1 MLNKEYIKLK
11 VKQAIELM
19 PSNGVVYR
27 EILNKIGEKAGY
39 RKVIELRG
47 VLYSNESNSKSN
59 FKINITL
66 NDKGELLNKPYKNY
80 LLVYTD
86 QVKQTDLIYV
96 EDKFYKI
103 TDLGENM
110 KIYNQMRLE
119 EVQGLDF
126 DGGNIIE
133 NNEIWTIFDIEE
145 DVIIDVY

>member
-19 PSNGVVYR
+19 PSDGVVYR

-47 VLYSNESNSKSN
+47 VLYSNESNS
-59 FKINITL
+59 KINITL

-103 TDLGENM
+103 NDLGENM

>member
-1 MLNKEYIKLK
+1 MLNKESIKLK
-11 VKQAIELM
+11 VAQAIELM
-19 PSNGVVYR
+19 PSDGVVYR
-27 EILNKIGEKAGY
+27 EIPNKIGEKAGY

-47 VLYSNESNSKSN
+47 ILYSNESNS
-59 FKINITL
+59 KINITL

-126 DGGNIIE
+126 YGDNIIE
-133 NNEIWTIFDIEE
+133 NNEIWRIFDIEE
-145 DVIIDVY
+145 DVIMDVY

>member
-1 MLNKEYIKLK
+1 MKALNKNELINI
-11 VKQAIELM
+11 VKESIELM
-19 PSNGVVYR
+19 PSDGVVYR
-27 EILNKIGEKAGY
+27 EILNKIGEKTGY

-47 VLYSNESNSKSN
+47 VLYSNESNS
-59 FKINITL
+59 KINITL

>member
-47 VLYSNESNSKSN
+47 VLYSNESNSK
-59 FKINITL
+59 INITL

-110 KIYNQMRLE
+110 KIYNQMKLE
-119 EVQGLDF
+119 EVQGLKLNGD
-126 DGGNIIE
+126 NIIE
-133 NNEIWTIFDIEE
+133 NNEIWDIYDIEE

>member
-1 MLNKEYIKLK
+1 MLNKESIKLK
-11 VKQAIELM
+11 VAQAIELM
-19 PSNGVVYR
+19 PSDGVVYR

-47 VLYSNESNSKSN
+47 VLYPLTSSQKLTISLKDN
-59 FKINITL
+59 
-66 NDKGELLNKPYKNY
+66 GELLNKPYKKFIT
-80 LLVYTD
+80 LYTNEI
-86 QVKQTDLIYV
+86 KQTDLIYI
-96 EDKFYKI
+96 ENKFYKI
-103 TDLGENM
+103 TDLGDGFN
-110 KIYNQMRLE
+110 IYNDLLLE

>member
-47 VLYSNESNSKSN
+47 VLYSNESNSK
-59 FKINITL
+59 INITL

-86 QVKQTDLIYV
+86 KVQQTDLIYV

-103 TDLGENM
+103 ADLGENM

>member
-19 PSNGVVYR
+19 PSDGVVYR
-27 EILNKIGEKAGY
+27 EILNKIGEKEGY
-39 RKVIELRG
+39 VKVTDLRG
-47 VLYSNESNSKSN
+47 VLYTDESSA
-59 FKINITL
+59 KINIAL
-66 NDKGELLNKPYKNY
+66 DDKGELLNKPYKNY

-103 TDLGENM
+103 NDLGENM

-119 EVQGLDF
+119 EVQGLELN
-126 DGGNIIE
+126 GNNIIE
-133 NNEIWTIFDIEE
+133 NNEIWDIFAIEE

>member
-19 PSNGVVYR
+19 PSDGFVYR
-27 EILNKIGEKAGY
+27 EILNKIGEKEGY
-39 RKVIELRG
+39 IKVTDLRG
-47 VLYSNESNSKSN
+47 VLYTNESSA
-59 FKINITL
+59 KIDIVL
-66 NDKGELLNKPYKNY
+66 DDKGELLNKPYKNY

-86 QVKQTDLIYV
+86 KVQQTDLIYV

-110 KIYNQMRLE
+110 KIYNQMKLE
-119 EVQGLDF
+119 EVQGLKLNGD
-126 DGGNIIE
+126 NIIE
-133 NNEIWTIFDIEE
+133 NNEIWDIYDIEE

>member
-19 PSNGVVYR
+19 PSDGVVYR

-47 VLYSNESNSKSN
+47 VLYSNESNSK
-59 FKINITL
+59 INITL

-86 QVKQTDLIYV
+86 KVQQTDLIYV

-103 TDLGENM
+103 ADLGENM

>member
-1 MLNKEYIKLK
+1 MKALNKNELINI
-11 VKQAIELM
+11 VKESIELM
-19 PSNGVVYR
+19 PSDGVVYR

-47 VLYSNESNSKSN
+47 VLYTDESNS
-59 FKINITL
+59 KINITL

-86 QVKQTDLIYV
+86 KVQQTDLIYV

-126 DGGNIIE
+126 YGDNIIE
-133 NNEIWTIFDIEE
+133 NNEIWRIFDIEE
-145 DVIIDVY
+145 DVIMDVY

>member
-1 MLNKEYIKLK
+1 MLNKESIKLK
-11 VKQAIELM
+11 VAQTIELM
-19 PSNGVVYR
+19 PSDGVVYR
-27 EILNKIGEKAGY
+27 EIPNKIGEKAGY

-47 VLYSNESNSKSN
+47 VLYSNESNS
-59 FKINITL
+59 KINITL

-110 KIYNQMRLE
+110 KIYNQMKLE

-133 NNEIWTIFDIEE
+133 NNEIWDIYDIEE

>member
-1 MLNKEYIKLK
+1 MKALNKNELINI
-11 VKQAIELM
+11 VKESIELM

-47 VLYSNESNSKSN
+47 VLYSNESNSK
-59 FKINITL
+59 INITL

-86 QVKQTDLIYV
+86 KVQQTDLIYV

>member
-1 MLNKEYIKLK
+1 MLNKESIKLK
-11 VKQAIELM
+11 VAQAIELM

-47 VLYSNESNSKSN
+47 VLYSNESNS
-59 FKINITL
+59 KINITL

-119 EVQGLDF
+119 EVQGLKLNGD
-126 DGGNIIE
+126 NIIE
-133 NNEIWTIFDIEE
+133 NNESWGILL
-145 DVIIDVY
+145 

>member
-1 MLNKEYIKLK
+1 MKALNKNELINI
-11 VKQAIELM
+11 VKESIELM
-19 PSNGVVYR
+19 PSDGVVYR

-47 VLYSNESNSKSN
+47 VLYSNESNSK
-59 FKINITL
+59 INITL

-86 QVKQTDLIYV
+86 KVQQTDLIYV

-133 NNEIWTIFDIEE
+133 NNEIWDIFDIEE

>member
-1 MLNKEYIKLK
+1 MKALNKNELINI
-11 VKQAIELM
+11 VKESIELM
-19 PSNGVVYR
+19 PSDGVVYR

-39 RKVIELRG
+39 KKVIELRG
-47 VLYSNESNSKSN
+47 VLYSNESNSK
-59 FKINITL
+59 INIAL
-66 NDKGELLNKPYKNY
+66 DDKGELLNKPYKNY

-86 QVKQTDLIYV
+86 KVQQTDLIYV

>member
-1 MLNKEYIKLK
+1 MLNKESIKLK
-11 VKQAIELM
+11 VAQAIELM

-27 EILNKIGEKAGY
+27 EILNKIGEKEGY
-39 RKVIELRG
+39 IKVTDLRG
-47 VLYSNESNSKSN
+47 VLYSNESNS
-59 FKINITL
+59 KINITL

-126 DGGNIIE
+126 DGDNIIE
-133 NNEIWTIFDIEE
+133 NNEIWDIFDIEE

>member
-1 MLNKEYIKLK
+1 MKALNKNELINI
-11 VKQAIELM
+11 VKESIELM
-19 PSNGVVYR
+19 PSDGVVYR

-39 RKVIELRG
+39 KKVIELRG
-47 VLYSNESNSKSN
+47 VLYSNESNS
-59 FKINITL
+59 KINITL

>member
-19 PSNGVVYR
+19 PSDGVVYR
-27 EILNKIGEKAGY
+27 EILNKIGKKEGY
-39 RKVIELRG
+39 IKVTDLRG
-47 VLYSNESNSKSN
+47 VLYANESSA
-59 FKINITL
+59 KIDIVL
-66 NDKGELLNKPYKNY
+66 DDKGELLNKPYKNY

-86 QVKQTDLIYV
+86 KVQQTDLIYV

-103 TDLGENM
+103 IDLGENM

-133 NNEIWTIFDIEE
+133 NNEIWDIFDIEE

>member
-27 EILNKIGEKAGY
+27 EILNKIGEKEGY
-39 RKVIELRG
+39 IKVTDLRG
-47 VLYSNESNSKSN
+47 VLYSNESNS
-59 FKINITL
+59 KINITL

-103 TDLGENM
+103 NDLGENM

-133 NNEIWTIFDIEE
+133 NNEIWDIYDIEE
-145 DVIIDVY
+145 DVIMDVY

>member
-1 MLNKEYIKLK
+1 MKALNKNELINI
-11 VKQAIELM
+11 VKESIELM
-19 PSNGVVYR
+19 PSDGVVYR
-27 EILNKIGEKAGY
+27 EILNKIGEKTGY

-47 VLYSNESNSKSN
+47 VLYSNESNS
-59 FKINITL
+59 KINITL

-133 NNEIWTIFDIEE
+133 NNEIWDIFDIEE

>member
-1 MLNKEYIKLK
+1 MLNKESIKLK
-11 VKQAIELM
+11 VAQAIELM
-19 PSNGVVYR
+19 PSDGVVYR
-27 EILNKIGEKAGY
+27 EILNKIGEKEGY
-39 RKVIELRG
+39 IKVTDLRG
-47 VLYSNESNSKSN
+47 VLYSNESNS
-59 FKINITL
+59 KINITL

-103 TDLGENM
+103 NDLGENM

-133 NNEIWTIFDIEE
+133 NNEIWDIFDIEE

>member
-1 MLNKEYIKLK
+1 MKALNKNELINI
-11 VKQAIELM
+11 VKESIELM

-47 VLYSNESNSKSN
+47 VLYSNESNSK
-59 FKINITL
+59 INITL

-86 QVKQTDLIYV
+86 KVQQTDLIYV

-133 NNEIWTIFDIEE
+133 NNEIWTILDIEE

>member
-19 PSNGVVYR
+19 PSDGVVYR
-27 EILNKIGEKAGY
+27 EILNKIGEKEGY
-39 RKVIELRG
+39 VKVTDLRG
-47 VLYSNESNSKSN
+47 VLYTNESSA
-59 FKINITL
+59 KIDIAL
-66 NDKGELLNKPYKNY
+66 DDKGELLNKPYKNY

-110 KIYNQMRLE
+110 KIYNQMKLE
-119 EVQGLDF
+119 EVQGLKLNGD
-126 DGGNIIE
+126 NIIE
-133 NNEIWTIFDIEE
+133 NNEIWDIYDIEE

>member
-1 MLNKEYIKLK
+1 MKALNKNELINI
-11 VKQAIELM
+11 VKESIELM
-19 PSNGVVYR
+19 PSDGVVYR

-47 VLYSNESNSKSN
+47 VLYSNESNSK
-59 FKINITL
+59 INITL

-86 QVKQTDLIYV
+86 QVQQSDLIYV

-103 TDLGENM
+103 NDLGENM

-133 NNEIWTIFDIEE
+133 NNEIWDIFDIEE

>member
-1 MLNKEYIKLK
+1 MLNKESIKLK
-11 VKQAIELM
+11 VAQAIELM
-19 PSNGVVYR
+19 PSDGVVYR
-27 EILNKIGEKAGY
+27 EIFNKIGEKEGY

-47 VLYSNESNSKSN
+47 VLYSNESNS
-59 FKINITL
+59 KINITL

-103 TDLGENM
+103 NDLGENM

-133 NNEIWTIFDIEE
+133 NNEIWDTFDIEE

>member
-19 PSNGVVYR
+19 PSDGFVYR
-27 EILNKIGEKAGY
+27 EILNKIGEKEGY
-39 RKVIELRG
+39 IKVTDLRG
-47 VLYSNESNSKSN
+47 VLYTDESSA
-59 FKINITL
+59 KIDIVL
-66 NDKGELLNKPYKNY
+66 DDKGELLNKPYKNY

-110 KIYNQMRLE
+110 KIYNQMKLE
-119 EVQGLDF
+119 EVQGLEI
-126 DGGNIIE
+126 DGCNNIE
-133 NNEIWTIFDIEE
+133 NNEMWDRYDIEE

>member
-19 PSNGVVYR
+19 PSDGVVYR
-27 EILNKIGEKAGY
+27 EILNKIGEKEGY
-39 RKVIELRG
+39 KKVTDLRG
-47 VLYSNESNSKSN
+47 VLYSNESNS
-59 FKINITL
+59 KINITL

-86 QVKQTDLIYV
+86 KVQQTDLIYV

>member
-1 MLNKEYIKLK
+1 MKTLNKNELINI
-11 VKQAIELM
+11 VKESIELM
-19 PSNGVVYR
+19 PSDGVVYR

-47 VLYSNESNSKSN
+47 VLYSNESNSK
-59 FKINITL
+59 INITL

-86 QVKQTDLIYV
+86 KVQQTDLIYV

>member
-47 VLYSNESNSKSN
+47 VLYSNESNS
-59 FKINITL
+59 KINITL

-119 EVQGLDF
+119 EVQGLELNGD
-126 DGGNIIE
+126 NIIE
-133 NNEIWTIFDIEE
+133 NNESW
-145 DVIIDVY
+145 VILL

>member
-1 MLNKEYIKLK
+1 MLNKESIKLK
-11 VKQAIELM
+11 VAQAIELM
-19 PSNGVVYR
+19 PSDGVVYR

-39 RKVIELRG
+39 KKVIELRG
-47 VLYSNESNSKSN
+47 VLYSNESNSK
-59 FKINITL
+59 INIAL
-66 NDKGELLNKPYKNY
+66 DDKGELLNKPYKNY

-86 QVKQTDLIYV
+86 KVKQTDLIYV

>member
-1 MLNKEYIKLK
+1 MKALNKNELINI
-11 VKQAIELM
+11 VKESIELM

-47 VLYSNESNSKSN
+47 VLYTDESSA
-59 FKINITL
+59 KIDIAL
-66 NDKGELLNKPYKNY
+66 DDKGELLNKPYKNY

-110 KIYNQMRLE
+110 KIYNQMKLE

-133 NNEIWTIFDIEE
+133 NNEIWDIYDIEE

>member
-1 MLNKEYIKLK
+1 MLNKESIKLK
-11 VKQAIELM
+11 VAQAIELM
-19 PSNGVVYR
+19 PSDGVVYR
-27 EILNKIGEKAGY
+27 EIPNKIGEKAGY

-47 VLYSNESNSKSN
+47 VLYSNESNS
-59 FKINITL
+59 KINITL

-126 DGGNIIE
+126 YGDNIIE